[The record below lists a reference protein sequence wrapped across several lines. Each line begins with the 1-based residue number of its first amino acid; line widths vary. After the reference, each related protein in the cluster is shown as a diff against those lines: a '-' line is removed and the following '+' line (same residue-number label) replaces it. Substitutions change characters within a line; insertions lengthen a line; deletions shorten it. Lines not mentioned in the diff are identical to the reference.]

1 MRWYKLTCYLLIN
14 FVHVENT
21 MHKQRLK
28 HLTFPSKGFVFSIWT
43 QQSQQF
49 TAKSTIGTN
58 WNIFT
63 FNSKNN
69 DMMPLTSFYCLHLNW
84 TDFTPCSSASFA
96 NFEQVIVCWE
106 RSYHNKDNLSKQ
118 DIFFHLILKLP
129 NLCWDTFSRRW
140 NNNGGISTVST
151 IH

>member
-1 MRWYKLTCYLLIN
+1 MLFVNKFCSRWKYYAQITPEASDLSFKRVCIFN
-14 FVHVENT
+14 MN
-21 MHKQRLK
+21 
-28 HLTFPSKGFVFSIWT
+28 P
-43 QQSQQF
+43 
-49 TAKSTIGTN
+49 AKSTIGTN

-96 NFEQVIVCWE
+96 NFEQVIVRWE